1 RGGLGA
7 DTYIFSKGHGQDL
20 IYEDSNETH
29 RARDID
35 TIRFTDVSSQEV
47 KFRRLGNDLMLFGYH
62 ETDSITIKSFYNH
75 IDYQI
80 NRFEFTD
87 KTISLE
93 ELAQQGM
100 KLFGTEEA
108 DNIKDWHY
116 NSIIEGQGG
125 DDLIEGNGGDDT
137 LIGGLG
143 NDKLKGGFGADTYI
157 FSKGHGQDLIYE
169 DSNETYRA
177 RDIDTIRFT
186 DVSSQEVKFRRLGND
201 LMLFG

>member
-1 RGGLGA
+1 
-7 DTYIFSKGHGQDL
+7 
-20 IYEDSNETH
+20 
-29 RARDID
+29 
-35 TIRFTDVSSQEV
+35 
-47 KFRRLGNDLMLFGYH
+47 
-62 ETDSITIKSFYNH
+62 
-75 IDYQI
+75 
-80 NRFEFTD
+80 
-87 KTISLE
+87 
-93 ELAQQGM
+93 
-100 KLFGTEEA
+100 
-108 DNIKDWHY
+108 DWHY

-169 DSNETYRA
+169 DSNETHRA

-201 LMLFG
+201 